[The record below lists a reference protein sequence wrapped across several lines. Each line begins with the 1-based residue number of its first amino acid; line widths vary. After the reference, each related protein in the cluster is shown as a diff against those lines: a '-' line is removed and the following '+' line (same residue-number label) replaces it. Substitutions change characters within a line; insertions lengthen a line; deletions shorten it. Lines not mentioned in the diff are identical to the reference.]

1 MKFLKFAIAIMLVM
15 YIVRWIHPP
24 GVMAQSQLV
33 ELGKFPV
40 CEPSAVTE
48 ISCPNSQGK
57 CLLVGDN
64 ETKNSLF
71 SFPIKDGSLGAKD
84 PQILKI
90 QQEEISDVEALTAL
104 RKDEVFMVG
113 SHSRNK
119 SCEVKPNRQR
129 FLRAQ
134 VKEKD
139 IIPLDSLGQT
149 KAISSQLLIDGE
161 ALAKSK
167 PLQKLAKAIDQAELA
182 ANQATDNQ
190 MACDHAQ
197 AFNIEG
203 AVYLKDKED
212 SVWLGLRSPLVSM
225 GGNEWAVLARLKNL
239 NKIQFD
245 QVVLLNLEGRGIR
258 DLTQHDNQLW
268 GIAGGPEDN
277 KDNFFL
283 WKTPLSGLK
292 ADAMVTPKRL
302 EEQIPP
308 SSEGLAISGDK
319 AYVLVDGDRGEGASC
334 EVPGKFLEISL
345 K

>member
-1 MKFLKFAIAIMLVM
+1 MKFLKFTVAIMLVM
-15 YIVRWIHPP
+15 CIVRWIHPP

-33 ELGKFPV
+33 ELGKFPI

-48 ISCPNSQGK
+48 ISCPNSQEK

-64 ETKNSLF
+64 ETNDSLF
-71 SFPIKDGSLGAKD
+71 SFPIKAGSLVAKD
-84 PQILKI
+84 PQTLEIE
-90 QQEEISDVEALTAL
+90 QEEISDVEALTAL
-104 RKDEVFMVG
+104 GKKEVFMVG

-119 SCEVKPNRQR
+119 SCEVKENRQR
-129 FLRAQ
+129 FLRAK
-134 VKEKD
+134 VTEKA

-149 KAISSQLLIDGE
+149 TAISSQLLIDGA

-167 PLQKLAKAIDQAELA
+167 PLQKLARAIDQAEVA
-182 ANQATDNQ
+182 ANQATGNE
-190 MACDHAQ
+190 MACDCAQ

-203 AVYLKDKED
+203 AVYLKDKD

-225 GGNEWAVLARLKNL
+225 GGKEWAVLARLKNL

-302 EEQIPP
+302 EEKIPP

-334 EVPGKFLEISL
+334 EVAGKFLEISL

>member
-1 MKFLKFAIAIMLVM
+1 
-15 YIVRWIHPP
+15 
-24 GVMAQSQLV
+24 
-33 ELGKFPV
+33 
-40 CEPSAVTE
+40 
-48 ISCPNSQGK
+48 
-57 CLLVGDN
+57 
-64 ETKNSLF
+64 
-71 SFPIKDGSLGAKD
+71 LGAKD

-203 AVYLKDKED
+203 AVYLKDKD

-225 GGNEWAVLARLKNL
+225 GGKEWAVLARLKNL
-239 NKIQFD
+239 EKIQFN
-245 QVVLLNLEGRGIR
+245 QVVLLDLGGRGIR
-258 DLTQHDNQLW
+258 DLTYHDNQLW
-268 GIAGGPEDN
+268 GIAGGPGDD

-292 ADAMVTPKRL
+292 PDAMVTPKRL
-302 EEQIPP
+302 AEKIPP

-319 AYVLVDGDRGEGASC
+319 AYLLVDGDRGEGPSC
-334 EVPGKFLEISL
+334 QVAGKFLEISL